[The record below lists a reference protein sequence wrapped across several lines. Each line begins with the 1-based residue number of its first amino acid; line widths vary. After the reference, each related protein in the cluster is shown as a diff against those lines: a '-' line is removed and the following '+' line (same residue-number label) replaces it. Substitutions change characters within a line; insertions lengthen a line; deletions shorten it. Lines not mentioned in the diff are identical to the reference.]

1 MLRRGS
7 VGPYDKMIYLDY
19 PRYLYST
26 GLAKRRLDLSLAW
39 LLRLL
44 SSLAMLEM

>member
-1 MLRRGS
+1 M
-7 VGPYDKMIYLDY
+7 VGPCDKMIRLHY
-19 PRYLYST
+19 PRSRDCT